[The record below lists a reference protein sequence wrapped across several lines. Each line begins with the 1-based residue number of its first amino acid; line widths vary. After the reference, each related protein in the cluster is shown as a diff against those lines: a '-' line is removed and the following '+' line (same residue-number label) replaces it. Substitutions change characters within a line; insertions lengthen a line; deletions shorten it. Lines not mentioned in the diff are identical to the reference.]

1 MTLKLKDFK
10 SKNFLITG
18 ASSGLGRA
26 LAYKIAEE
34 GGNILI
40 GSRKREILENIKEEI
55 LSKFNVKVINAFLDV
70 TDERSIK
77 NFIFVALESFDSIDC
92 LINNAGMGLY
102 SKIEDVTSEDFQK
115 LFDLNVRG
123 VFLLTREVVPY
134 MKEQRKGIIVNVSS
148 LAGYVGTPFMSIYA
162 ATKFA
167 LRGFTDSLR
176 RELKPFGIKV
186 IGVYPGPF
194 ESNFFKNAINKIGAK
209 SVTKNKLMWSDSEKV
224 AEKIIKGIKK
234 GKKNIY
240 IKTLWKLIAKIEENI
255 PFLFDLFLSSN
266 NYYKN
271 FEF

>member
-1 MTLKLKDFK
+1 MKDFK
-10 SKNFLITG
+10 NKNFLITG

-55 LSKFNVKVINAFLDV
+55 LSKFKVKVITTFLDV
-70 TDERSIK
+70 TDERSVK
-77 NFIFVALESFDSIDC
+77 NFIFVALETFDSLDC

-102 SKIEDVTSEDFQK
+102 SKIEDVKSEDFQK
-115 LFDLNVRG
+115 LFDLNIKG
-123 VFLLTREVVPY
+123 VFLPTREVVSY
-134 MKEQRKGIIVNVSS
+134 MKEQGRGIIVNVSS
-148 LAGYVGTPFMSIYA
+148 LAGYVGTPFMSIYS

-167 LRGFTDSLR
+167 VRGFTDSLR
-176 RELKPFGIKV
+176 RELKPFRIKV

-194 ESNFFKNAINKIGAK
+194 ESDFFKNAINKIGAT
-209 SVTKNKLMWSDSEKV
+209 SVSKNRLMWSDSEKV
-224 AEKIIKGIKK
+224 AREIIKGIKR
-234 GKKNIY
+234 GRKNIY
-240 IKTLWKLIAKIEENI
+240 IKPLWKLIAKMEGNI